1 MENTSTPTHCPYCA
15 LQCGMNITPLPQ
27 GGVEVTERPD
37 FPVNRGAL
45 CGKGRT
51 AAQVLSPALRLTAP
65 LVREGGRLVE
75 ASWPR
80 ALDLIAERLG
90 ATRERYGPDALGVF
104 GGGGLTN
111 EKAYAL
117 GKFARVVLGTSQIDY
132 NGRFCMSS
140 AAAAGTKAFG
150 LDRGLPF
157 PLEDIPKTG
166 CVILVGSNL
175 AETMPP
181 SLRFFTELREN
192 GGTLIV
198 VDPRRTRTA
207 EQADLHL
214 APRPGT
220 DLALALGLLH
230 LVVAEGRTDE
240 EYIRERTTGWE
251 EARAAAMAHWPEHVE
266 RITGVS
272 VPELREAVRLFCAP
286 ETAMVLT
293 ARGPEQQSKG
303 TDTVGAWIN
312 LCLATGRAGRPLSGY
327 GCLTGQ
333 GNGQGGREH
342 GQKADQL
349 PGYRKLD
356 DPAARA
362 HVAGV
367 WGVDPDALPGPG
379 RSAYELLDALGT
391 DVRALLLMGSNP
403 VVSAPRAAHVEQRL
417 RSLDFLAVADVV
429 LSETA
434 ELADVVLPV
443 TQWAEETGTT
453 TSLEGRV
460 LLRRQAV
467 TPPPGVHSDLYV
479 LHELAD
485 RLGVEK
491 GFPTDPEEVFE
502 ELRRASAGGPADYSG
517 ITYRRLAEENGVFWP
532 CPEDS
537 TGAGATA
544 DGGAAAPDGAAD
556 TAEGAGT
563 AGAEGR
569 FPGGTE
575 PGTPVAVAGGPE
587 GVSEGAGAGTAQHAS
602 AAGTAGADGRT
613 TADAGGGMAA
623 GADGSVAG
631 AGGSLA
637 VDGEDAALDVLP
649 DDPASEAV
657 PGLTPLA
664 PPAPLPGHPTTGT
677 EAASEAR
684 LVRTVPR
691 VVGGH
696 PGTPRL
702 FLDRFATPD
711 GRARFV
717 PVFHRATA
725 EEPDSEYPLLLTTGR
740 VVSQYQSGA
749 QTRRVAELNAAAPGP
764 FVELHPRLAARLGAA
779 DGDPVAV
786 VSRRGRAVAPA
797 RITPAIRPDTVFMP
811 FHWPG
816 EGRANTLTNPAL
828 DPTSRMPEFKSCA
841 VRVEV
846 LGPGE

>member
-1 MENTSTPTHCPYCA
+1 MQSTGTHGPATTPTHCPYCA
-15 LQCGMNITPLPQ
+15 LQCGMNLTPVE
-27 GGVEVTERPD
+27 GGTVEVSERAD

-51 AAQVLSPALRLTAP
+51 AAAVLAPGARLTSP
-65 LVREGGRLVE
+65 LVRSGDGALVPAGWDE
-75 ASWPR
+75 
-80 ALDLIAERLG
+80 ALDRIAGNLER
-90 ATRERYGPDALGVF
+90 TRARYGADALGVF

-140 AAAAGTKAFG
+140 AAAAGTRAFG

-157 PLEDIPKTG
+157 PLEDVPRTG
-166 CVILVGSNL
+166 CVILVGSNP

-181 SLRFFTELREN
+181 SLRYFTELREN

-198 VDPRRTRTA
+198 VDPRRTKTA

-220 DLALALGLLH
+220 DLALALGMLH
-230 LVVAEGRTDE
+230 LVVAEGRVDE
-240 EYIRERTTGWE
+240 AYVEERTSGWE

-286 ETAMVLT
+286 EAAMVLT
-293 ARGPEQQSKG
+293 ARGPEQQAKG

-349 PGYRKLD
+349 PGYRKLT
-356 DPAARA
+356 DPAARR

-367 WGVDPDALPGPG
+367 WGVDPDSLPGPG

-391 DVRALLLMGSNP
+391 DVRSLLVMGSNP
-403 VVSAPRAAHVEQRL
+403 VVSAPRAAHVEERL
-417 RSLDFLAVADVV
+417 RSLDFLAVCDVV

-434 ELADVVLPV
+434 QLADVVLPV

-460 LLRRQAV
+460 LLRRRAL
-467 TPPPGVHSDLYV
+467 TPPDGVRGDLEV
-479 LHELAD
+479 LHGLAG

-517 ITYRRLAEENGVFWP
+517 IDYRRLAQENGVFWP
-532 CPEDS
+532 CP
-537 TGAGATA
+537 
-544 DGGAAAPDGAAD
+544 
-556 TAEGAGT
+556 
-563 AGAEGR
+563 
-569 FPGGTE
+569 
-575 PGTPVAVAGGPE
+575 
-587 GVSEGAGAGTAQHAS
+587 
-602 AAGTAGADGRT
+602 
-613 TADAGGGMAA
+613 
-623 GADGSVAG
+623 
-631 AGGSLA
+631 
-637 VDGEDAALDVLP
+637 
-649 DDPASEAV
+649 
-657 PGLTPLA
+657 A
-664 PPAPLPGHPTTGT
+664 PPAPDGTGATDSGVGTGT
-677 EAASEAR
+677 R
-684 LVRTVPR
+684 P
-691 VVGGH
+691 H

-702 FLDRFATPD
+702 FLDRFATDD

-717 PVFHRATA
+717 PVAHRPSA
-725 EEPDSEYPLLLTTGR
+725 EEPDDEYPVLLTTGR

-779 DGDPVAV
+779 EGDPLAV

-797 RITPAIRPDTVFMP
+797 RITTGIRPDTVFMP

-828 DPTSRMPEFKSCA
+828 DPTSRMPEFKVCA
-841 VRVEV
+841 VRVETV
-846 LGPGE
+846 TS

>member
-1 MENTSTPTHCPYCA
+1 MQNTGTRTPATTPTHCPYCA
-15 LQCGMNITPLPQ
+15 LQCGMNLTPVE
-27 GGVEVTERPD
+27 GGTVEVSERTD

-51 AAQVLSPALRLTAP
+51 AAAVLAPGARLTSP
-65 LVREGGRLVE
+65 LVRSGDGALVPAGWDE
-75 ASWPR
+75 
-80 ALDLIAERLG
+80 ALDRIAGNLER
-90 ATRERYGPDALGVF
+90 TRARYGADALGVF

-140 AAAAGTKAFG
+140 AAAAGTRAFG

-157 PLEDIPKTG
+157 PLEDVPRTG
-166 CVILVGSNL
+166 CVILVGSNP

-181 SLRFFTELREN
+181 SLRYFTELREN

-220 DLALALGLLH
+220 DLALALGMLH
-230 LVVAEGRTDE
+230 LVVAEGRVDE
-240 EYIRERTTGWE
+240 AYVEERTSGWE
-251 EARAAAMAHWPEHVE
+251 EARAAAMAHWPEYVE

-286 ETAMVLT
+286 EAAMVLT
-293 ARGPEQQSKG
+293 ARGPEQQAKG

-349 PGYRKLD
+349 PGYRKLT
-356 DPAARA
+356 DPAARR
-362 HVAGV
+362 HVAEV

-391 DVRALLLMGSNP
+391 DVRSLLVMGSNP
-403 VVSAPRAAHVEQRL
+403 VVSAPRAAHVEGRL
-417 RSLDFLAVADVV
+417 RSLDFLAVCDVV

-460 LLRRQAV
+460 LLRRRAI
-467 TPPPGVHSDLYV
+467 TPPDGVRGDLEV
-479 LHELAD
+479 LHGLAG

-517 ITYRRLAEENGVFWP
+517 IDYRRLAEENGVFWP
-532 CPEDS
+532 CPAQPAADD
-537 TGAGATA
+537 THTA
-544 DGGAAAPDGAAD
+544 D
-556 TAEGAGT
+556 
-563 AGAEGR
+563 
-569 FPGGTE
+569 
-575 PGTPVAVAGGPE
+575 PGTGTDTRTRTGTGTGTGSGSDSDSDSGRDSGSGSGSGRDMSTETGTGSGMSTDTGTDSGMSTDTGSGSTDAGIGRDPRTATGTGSGMSTE
-587 GVSEGAGAGTAQHAS
+587 TGSGGSDSSDSGDSGSDSGSGSGSSDAGAGL
-602 AAGTAGADGRT
+602 R
-613 TADAGGGMAA
+613 
-623 GADGSVAG
+623 VA
-631 AGGSLA
+631 
-637 VDGEDAALDVLP
+637 P
-649 DDPASEAV
+649 
-657 PGLTPLA
+657 
-664 PPAPLPGHPTTGT
+664 
-677 EAASEAR
+677 
-684 LVRTVPR
+684 
-691 VVGGH
+691 H

-702 FLDRFATPD
+702 FLDRFATDD
-711 GRARFV
+711 GRARFA
-717 PVFHRATA
+717 PVTHRPSA
-725 EEPDSEYPLLLTTGR
+725 EEPDDEYPVLLTTGR

-779 DGDPVAV
+779 DGDPLAV

-797 RITPAIRPDTVFMP
+797 RITTGIRPDTVFMP

-828 DPTSRMPEFKSCA
+828 DPTSRMPEFKVCA
-841 VRVEV
+841 VRVETV
-846 LGPGE
+846 TS

>member
-1 MENTSTPTHCPYCA
+1 MQNTATPTHCPYCA
-15 LQCGMNITPLPQ
+15 LQCGMNLTPTPQ
-27 GGVEVTERPD
+27 GTVEVTERAD

-51 AAQVLSPALRLTAP
+51 APAVLSSRVRLTSP
-65 LVREGGRLVE
+65 LVRSADGALEP
-75 ASWPR
+75 ASWDQ
-80 ALDLIAERLG
+80 ALDRIAG
-90 ATRERYGPDALGVF
+90 ALRHARVESGPDAVGVF

-140 AAAAGTKAFG
+140 AAAAGTRAFG

-157 PLEDIPKTG
+157 PLEDIPRTG

-181 SLRFFTELREN
+181 ALRYFQELREN

-230 LVVAEGRTDE
+230 LVVAEGRVDE
-240 EYIRERTTGWE
+240 GYVRERTAGWE
-251 EARAAAMAHWPEHVE
+251 EARAAAMAHWPEYVE

-272 VPELREAVRLFCAP
+272 VPELREAVRLFCEP
-286 ETAMVLT
+286 EAAMVLT

-356 DPAARA
+356 DPAARR
-362 HVAGV
+362 HVAAV
-367 WGVDPDALPGPG
+367 WGVDPDTLPGPG

-391 DVRALLLMGSNP
+391 DIRALLLMGSNP
-403 VVSAPRAAHVEQRL
+403 VVSAPRAAHIEERL
-417 RSLDFLAVADVV
+417 RSLDFLAVCDVV

-434 ELADVVLPV
+434 ALADVVLPV

-453 TSLEGRV
+453 TNLEGRV
-460 LLRRQAV
+460 LLRRRAL
-467 TPPPGVHSDLYV
+467 TPPEGIRGDLDV
-479 LHELAD
+479 LHELAA
-485 RLGVEK
+485 RFGVEK
-491 GFPTDPEEVFE
+491 GFPADPEEVFE

-517 ITYRRLAEENGVFWP
+517 ITYRRLAEEEGVFWP
-532 CPEDS
+532 CPAPLED
-537 TGAGATA
+537 G
-544 DGGAAAPDGAAD
+544 
-556 TAEGAGT
+556 
-563 AGAEGR
+563 
-569 FPGGTE
+569 PGL
-575 PGTPVAVAGGPE
+575 
-587 GVSEGAGAGTAQHAS
+587 Q
-602 AAGTAGADGRT
+602 
-613 TADAGGGMAA
+613 
-623 GADGSVAG
+623 
-631 AGGSLA
+631 
-637 VDGEDAALDVLP
+637 DGEDAALDAP
-649 DDPASEAV
+649 GQDDDPARE
-657 PGLTPLA
+657 
-664 PPAPLPGHPTTGT
+664 LPGP
-677 EAASEAR
+677 
-684 LVRTVPR
+684 
-691 VVGGH
+691 H

-717 PVFHRATA
+717 PVSHRPAA
-725 EEPDSEYPLLLTTGR
+725 EEPDEEYPVLLTTGR

-749 QTRRVAELNAAAPGP
+749 QTRRVEELNRAAPGP

-779 DGDPVAV
+779 EGDPVAV

-797 RITPAIRPDTVFMP
+797 RITTAIRPDTVFMP

-828 DPTSRMPEFKSCA
+828 DPTSRMPEFKVCA
-841 VRVEV
+841 VRLEAA
-846 LGPGE
+846 GPARLISG

>member
-1 MENTSTPTHCPYCA
+1 MQNTGTRTPATTPTHCPYCA
-15 LQCGMNITPLPQ
+15 LQCGMNLTPVE
-27 GGVEVTERPD
+27 GGTVEVSERTD

-51 AAQVLSPALRLTAP
+51 AAAVLAPGARLTSP
-65 LVREGGRLVE
+65 LVRSGDGALVPAGWDE
-75 ASWPR
+75 
-80 ALDLIAERLG
+80 ALDRIAGNLER
-90 ATRERYGPDALGVF
+90 TRARYGADALGVF

-140 AAAAGTKAFG
+140 AAAAGTRAFG

-157 PLEDIPKTG
+157 PLEDVPRTG
-166 CVILVGSNL
+166 CVILVGSNP

-181 SLRFFTELREN
+181 SLRYFTELREN

-198 VDPRRTRTA
+198 VDPRRTKTA

-220 DLALALGLLH
+220 DLALALGMLH
-230 LVVAEGRTDE
+230 LVVAEGRVDE
-240 EYIRERTTGWE
+240 AYVEERTSGWE
-251 EARAAAMAHWPEHVE
+251 EARAAAMAHWPEYVE

-286 ETAMVLT
+286 EAAMVLT
-293 ARGPEQQSKG
+293 ARGPEQQAKG

-349 PGYRKLD
+349 PGYRKLT
-356 DPAARA
+356 DPAARR
-362 HVAGV
+362 HVAEV

-391 DVRALLLMGSNP
+391 DVRSLLVMGSNP
-403 VVSAPRAAHVEQRL
+403 VVSAPRAAHVEGRL
-417 RSLDFLAVADVV
+417 RSLDFLAVCDVV

-460 LLRRQAV
+460 LLRRRAI
-467 TPPPGVHSDLYV
+467 TPPDGVRGDLEV
-479 LHELAD
+479 LHGLAG

-517 ITYRRLAEENGVFWP
+517 IDYRRLAEENGVFWP
-532 CPEDS
+532 CPAQPAADD
-537 TGAGATA
+537 THTA
-544 DGGAAAPDGAAD
+544 D
-556 TAEGAGT
+556 
-563 AGAEGR
+563 
-569 FPGGTE
+569 
-575 PGTPVAVAGGPE
+575 PGTGTDTRTDTGTGSGSGSGSGTGSGMNTDTGSGSTDAGIGRDPRTATGTGSGMSTE
-587 GVSEGAGAGTAQHAS
+587 TGSGSSDSDSGSSDAGAGL
-602 AAGTAGADGRT
+602 R
-613 TADAGGGMAA
+613 
-623 GADGSVAG
+623 VA
-631 AGGSLA
+631 
-637 VDGEDAALDVLP
+637 P
-649 DDPASEAV
+649 
-657 PGLTPLA
+657 
-664 PPAPLPGHPTTGT
+664 
-677 EAASEAR
+677 
-684 LVRTVPR
+684 
-691 VVGGH
+691 H

-702 FLDRFATPD
+702 FLDRFATDD
-711 GRARFV
+711 GRARFA
-717 PVFHRATA
+717 PVTHRPSA
-725 EEPDSEYPLLLTTGR
+725 EEPDDEYPVLLTTGR

-779 DGDPVAV
+779 DGDPLAV

-797 RITPAIRPDTVFMP
+797 RITTGIRPDTVFMP

-828 DPTSRMPEFKSCA
+828 DPTSRMPEFKVCA
-841 VRVEV
+841 VRVETV
-846 LGPGE
+846 TS

>member
-1 MENTSTPTHCPYCA
+1 MPTASTPTHCPYCA
-15 LQCGMNITPLPQ
+15 LQCGMALSPLPA
-27 GGVEVTERPD
+27 GGVEVVERPD

-51 AAQVLSPALRLTAP
+51 APAVLSSGVRLTSP
-65 LVREGGRLVE
+65 LVRSGGSLVPAGWE
-75 ASWPR
+75 E
-80 ALDLIAERLG
+80 ALDRIAGEFARVRAAHG
-90 ATRERYGPDALGVF
+90 ADALGVF

-140 AAAAGTKAFG
+140 AAAAGIKAFG

-157 PLEDIPKTG
+157 PMEDISRTG
-166 CVILVGSNL
+166 CVILVGSNP

-181 SLRFFTELREN
+181 ALRFFDELREN

-207 EQADLHL
+207 EHADLHL

-230 LVVAEGRTDE
+230 LIVAEGRVDE
-240 EYIRERTTGWE
+240 EYVRERTTGWE
-251 EARAAAMAHWPEHVE
+251 DARAAAMAHWPEYVE

-272 VPELREAVRLFCAP
+272 VPQLRQAVRLFCEPGA
-286 ETAMVLT
+286 AMVLT

-312 LCLATGRAGRPLSGY
+312 LCLATGRAGRPFSGY

-356 DPAARA
+356 DPAARR

-367 WGVDPDALPGPG
+367 WGVDPDSLPGPG
-379 RSAYELLDALGT
+379 RSAYELLDALGS
-391 DVRALLLMGSNP
+391 DVRSLLLMGSNP
-403 VVSAPRAAHVEQRL
+403 VVSAPRAAHVEERI
-417 RSLDFLAVADVV
+417 RSLDFLAVCDVV

-434 ELADVVLPV
+434 ALADVVLPV

-460 LLRRQAV
+460 LLRRRALAA
-467 TPPPGVHSDLYV
+467 PDGVRSDLEV
-479 LHELAD
+479 LHGLAA

-502 ELRRASAGGPADYSG
+502 ELRRASAGGIADYSG
-517 ITYRRLAEENGVFWP
+517 ISYRRLAEGAGEGVFWP
-532 CPEDS
+532 CPADPADLEDPE
-537 TGAGATA
+537 ATSELTEPV
-544 DGGAAAPDGAAD
+544 DGGAGRQDG
-556 TAEGAGT
+556 GAGRR
-563 AGAEGR
+563 ER
-569 FPGGTE
+569 
-575 PGTPVAVAGGPE
+575 
-587 GVSEGAGAGTAQHAS
+587 
-602 AAGTAGADGRT
+602 
-613 TADAGGGMAA
+613 
-623 GADGSVAG
+623 
-631 AGGSLA
+631 
-637 VDGEDAALDVLP
+637 
-649 DDPASEAV
+649 
-657 PGLTPLA
+657 
-664 PPAPLPGHPTTGT
+664 
-677 EAASEAR
+677 
-684 LVRTVPR
+684 
-691 VVGGH
+691 
-696 PGTPRL
+696 GTPRL
-702 FLDRFATPD
+702 FLDRFATED

-717 PVFHRATA
+717 PVSHRPAA
-725 EEPDSEYPLLLTTGR
+725 EEPDEDYPVLLTTGR
-740 VVSQYQSGA
+740 VVAQYQSGA
-749 QTRRVAELNAAAPGP
+749 QTRRVDELNAAAPGP

-779 DGDPVAV
+779 EGDALAV

-797 RITPAIRPDTVFMP
+797 RITPGIRPDTVFMP

-816 EGRANTLTNPAL
+816 EGRANSLTNPAL
-828 DPTSRMPEFKSCA
+828 DPTSRMPEFKVCA
-841 VRVEV
+841 VRVEKAA
-846 LGPGE
+846 GTP

>member
-1 MENTSTPTHCPYCA
+1 MQTSATPTHCPYCA
-15 LQCGMNITPLPQ
+15 LQCGMNLTPAPD
-27 GGVEVTERPD
+27 GTVEVSERAD

-51 AAQVLSPALRLTAP
+51 APAVLSSRVRLTSP
-65 LVREGGRLVE
+65 LVRSEGTLVPATWDE
-75 ASWPR
+75 
-80 ALDLIAERLG
+80 ALDRIAEGLRR
-90 ATRERYGPDALGVF
+90 TRSEHGPDAVGVF

-111 EKAYAL
+111 EKAYTL

-181 SLRFFTELREN
+181 SLRFFNELKEN

-198 VDPRRTRTA
+198 IDPRRTKTA

-230 LVVAEGRTDE
+230 LVVAEGRVDE
-240 EYIRERTTGWE
+240 EYVAERTVGWE
-251 EARAAAMAHWPEHVE
+251 DARAAAMAHWPEYVE

-272 VPELREAVRLFCAP
+272 VPQLRETVRLFCEP
-286 ETAMVLT
+286 ENAMVLT

-356 DPAARA
+356 DPAARR
-362 HVAGV
+362 HVAEV
-367 WGVDPDALPGPG
+367 WGVDPDSLPGPG

-391 DVRALLLMGSNP
+391 DIRSLLLMGSNP
-403 VVSAPRAAHVEQRL
+403 VVSAPRAAHIEERI
-417 RSLDFLAVADVV
+417 RSLDFLAVCDVV

-434 ELADVVLPV
+434 ALADVVLPV
-443 TQWAEETGTT
+443 TQWAEESGTT
-453 TSLEGRV
+453 TNLEGRV
-460 LLRRQAV
+460 LLRRRAI
-467 TPPPGVHSDLYV
+467 TAPEGVRSDLEV
-479 LHELAD
+479 MHELAD

-532 CPEDS
+532 CPADAEDRK
-537 TGAGATA
+537 G
-544 DGGAAAPDGAAD
+544 
-556 TAEGAGT
+556 
-563 AGAEGR
+563 
-569 FPGGTE
+569 
-575 PGTPVAVAGGPE
+575 
-587 GVSEGAGAGTAQHAS
+587 AS
-602 AAGTAGADGRT
+602 AAQEVSA
-613 TADAGGGMAA
+613 
-623 GADGSVAG
+623 
-631 AGGSLA
+631 
-637 VDGEDAALDVLP
+637 
-649 DDPASEAV
+649 
-657 PGLTPLA
+657 
-664 PPAPLPGHPTTGT
+664 
-677 EAASEAR
+677 
-684 LVRTVPR
+684 TV
-691 VVGGH
+691 H

-717 PVFHRATA
+717 PVSHRASA
-725 EEPDSEYPLLLTTGR
+725 EEPDDEYPVLLTTGR
-740 VVSQYQSGA
+740 VVAQYQSGA
-749 QTRRVAELNAAAPGP
+749 QTRRVDELNAAAPGP

-779 DGDPVAV
+779 EGDPVAV

-797 RITPAIRPDTVFMP
+797 RITTSIRPDTVFMP

-828 DPTSRMPEFKSCA
+828 DPTSRMPEFKACA
-841 VRVEV
+841 VRLETVRS
-846 LGPGE
+846 

>member
-1 MENTSTPTHCPYCA
+1 MQNTVTPTPTHCPYCA
-15 LQCGMNITPLPQ
+15 LQCGMNLTPAAD
-27 GGVEVTERPD
+27 GTVEVSERSD

-51 AAQVLSPALRLTAP
+51 APAVLASSARLTSP
-65 LVREGGRLVE
+65 LVRNGAGALVPAPWDEALGRIAGNL
-75 ASWPR
+75 ARTR
-80 ALDLIAERLG
+80 AEHG
-90 ATRERYGPDALGVF
+90 ADALGVF

-111 EKAYAL
+111 EKAYTL

-157 PLEDIPKTG
+157 PLEDVPRTG
-166 CVILVGSNL
+166 CVILVGSNP

-181 SLRFFTELREN
+181 ALRYFTELREN

-198 VDPRRTRTA
+198 VDPRRTKTA
-207 EQADLHL
+207 VQADLHL

-220 DLALALGLLH
+220 DLALALGMLH
-230 LVVAEGRTDE
+230 LVVAEGRIDE
-240 EYIRERTTGWE
+240 RYVEERTAGWE

-272 VPELREAVRLFCAP
+272 VPELREAVRLFCEP
-286 ETAMVLT
+286 EAAMVLT
-293 ARGPEQQSKG
+293 ARGPEQQAKG

-349 PGYRKLD
+349 PGYRKLT
-356 DPAARA
+356 DPAAQR

-367 WGVDPDALPGPG
+367 WGVDPDSLPGPG

-391 DVRALLLMGSNP
+391 DIRSLLLMGSNP
-403 VVSAPRAAHVEQRL
+403 VVSAPRAAHVEERL
-417 RSLDFLAVADVV
+417 RSLDFLAVCDVV

-434 ELADVVLPV
+434 ALADVVLPV

-460 LLRRQAV
+460 LLRRRAI
-467 TPPPGVHSDLYV
+467 TPPDGVRSDLEV
-479 LHELAD
+479 LRELAG

-491 GFPTDPEEVFE
+491 GFPAEPEEVFE

-517 ITYRRLAEENGVFWP
+517 IDYRRLAEENGVFWP
-532 CPEDS
+532 CP
-537 TGAGATA
+537 
-544 DGGAAAPDGAAD
+544 APPDDD
-556 TAEGAGT
+556 TA
-563 AGAEGR
+563 
-569 FPGGTE
+569 
-575 PGTPVAVAGGPE
+575 
-587 GVSEGAGAGTAQHAS
+587 S
-602 AAGTAGADGRT
+602 
-613 TADAGGGMAA
+613 
-623 GADGSVAG
+623 
-631 AGGSLA
+631 
-637 VDGEDAALDVLP
+637 
-649 DDPASEAV
+649 
-657 PGLTPLA
+657 
-664 PPAPLPGHPTTGT
+664 
-677 EAASEAR
+677 
-684 LVRTVPR
+684 
-691 VVGGH
+691 H

-711 GRARFV
+711 GRARFA
-717 PVFHRATA
+717 PVSHRPSA
-725 EEPDSEYPLLLTTGR
+725 EEPDDEYPVLLTTGR
-740 VVSQYQSGA
+740 VVAQYQSGA
-749 QTRRVAELNAAAPGP
+749 QTRRVDELNAAAPGP

-779 DGDPVAV
+779 EGDPLAV

-797 RITPAIRPDTVFMP
+797 RITPGIRPDTVFMP

-828 DPTSRMPEFKSCA
+828 DPTSGMPEFKVCA
-841 VRVEV
+841 VRVETV
-846 LGPGE
+846 PGR

>member
-1 MENTSTPTHCPYCA
+1 MRDTVTPTHCPYCA
-15 LQCGMNITPLPQ
+15 LQCGMNLTPAPD
-27 GGVEVTERPD
+27 GTAVEVTERAD

-51 AAQVLSPALRLTAP
+51 AAAVLSPGVRLTSP
-65 LVREGGRLVE
+65 LVRSAGGALVP
-75 ASWPR
+75 ASWEEALERVAGELGRTR
-80 ALDLIAERLG
+80 AESG
-90 ATRERYGPDALGVF
+90 ADAVGVF

-111 EKAYAL
+111 EKAYSL

-140 AAAAGTKAFG
+140 AAAAGNTAFG

-157 PLEDIPKTG
+157 PLEDIPRTG
-166 CVILVGSNL
+166 CVILVGSNP

-181 SLRFFTELREN
+181 SLRYFTELREN

-207 EQADLHL
+207 DHADLQL

-240 EYIRERTTGWE
+240 AYVRERTTGWE
-251 EARAAAMAHWPEHVE
+251 ETRAAAMAHWPEYVE

-272 VPELREAVRLFCAP
+272 VPELREAVRLFCEP
-286 ETAMVLT
+286 EAAMVLT

-349 PGYRKLD
+349 PGYRKLT

-367 WGVDPDALPGPG
+367 WGVDPDSLPGPG

-391 DVRALLLMGSNP
+391 DIRSLLLMGSNP
-403 VVSAPRAAHVEQRL
+403 VVSAPRAAHVEERI
-417 RSLDFLAVADVV
+417 RSLDFLAVCDVV

-434 ELADVVLPV
+434 ALADVVLPV

-460 LLRRQAV
+460 LLRRRAIS
-467 TPPPGVHSDLYV
+467 PPEGVRSDLEV
-479 LHELAD
+479 LHELAA
-485 RLGVEK
+485 RLGGGRNLEK

-532 CPEDS
+532 CP
-537 TGAGATA
+537 A
-544 DGGAAAPDGAAD
+544 DG
-556 TAEGAGT
+556 E
-563 AGAEGR
+563 
-569 FPGGTE
+569 PGG
-575 PGTPVAVAGGPE
+575 
-587 GVSEGAGAGTAQHAS
+587 GV
-602 AAGTAGADGRT
+602 
-613 TADAGGGMAA
+613 
-623 GADGSVAG
+623 
-631 AGGSLA
+631 
-637 VDGEDAALDVLP
+637 
-649 DDPASEAV
+649 
-657 PGLTPLA
+657 
-664 PPAPLPGHPTTGT
+664 
-677 EAASEAR
+677 
-684 LVRTVPR
+684 
-691 VVGGH
+691 H

-702 FLDRFATPD
+702 FLDRFATGD
-711 GRARFV
+711 GRARFA
-717 PVFHRATA
+717 PVSHRAAA
-725 EEPDSEYPLLLTTGR
+725 EEPDDEYPVLLTTGR
-740 VVSQYQSGA
+740 VVAQYQSGA
-749 QTRRVAELNAAAPGP
+749 QTRRVDELNAAAPGP
-764 FVELHPRLAARLGAA
+764 FVELHPRLAERLGAA
-779 DGDPVAV
+779 EGDPVAV

-797 RITPAIRPDTVFMP
+797 RITTAIRPDTVFMP
-811 FHWPG
+811 FHWAG

-828 DPTSRMPEFKSCA
+828 DPTSRMPEFKACA
-841 VRVEV
+841 VRLETVRR
-846 LGPGE
+846 

>member
-1 MENTSTPTHCPYCA
+1 MRETVTPTHCPYCA
-15 LQCGMNITPLPQ
+15 LQCGMNLTPAPD
-27 GGVEVTERPD
+27 GRAVVVSERPD

-51 AAQVLSPALRLTAP
+51 AAAVLAPGVRLTSP
-65 LVREGGRLVE
+65 LVRSAGGALE
-75 ASWPR
+75 PASWEEALGRVAGGLGRTR
-80 ALDLIAERLG
+80 AQYG
-90 ATRERYGPDALGVF
+90 ADAVGVF

-111 EKAYAL
+111 EKAYSL

-140 AAAAGTKAFG
+140 AAAAGGRAFG

-157 PLEDIPKTG
+157 PLEDVPRTG
-166 CVILVGSNL
+166 CVILVGSNP

-181 SLRFFTELREN
+181 SLRYFTELREN

-198 VDPRRTRTA
+198 VDPRRTKTA

-240 EYIRERTTGWE
+240 AYIRERTSGWE
-251 EARAAAMAHWPEHVE
+251 ETRAAAMAHWPEYVE
-266 RITGVS
+266 RITGVP
-272 VPELREAVRLFCAP
+272 VPELREAVRLFCEP
-286 ETAMVLT
+286 EAAMVLT

-349 PGYRKLD
+349 PGYRKLT

-362 HVAGV
+362 HVAEV
-367 WGVDPDALPGPG
+367 WGVDPDSLPGPG

-403 VVSAPRAAHVEQRL
+403 VVSAPRAAHVEERI
-417 RSLDFLAVADVV
+417 RSLDFLAVCDVV

-434 ELADVVLPV
+434 ALADVVLPV

-453 TSLEGRV
+453 TNLEGRV
-460 LLRRQAV
+460 LLRRRAV
-467 TPPPGVHSDLYV
+467 APPEGVRSDLEV
-479 LHELAD
+479 MHELAA
-485 RLGVEK
+485 RLGGDGGNLEK
-491 GFPTDPEEVFE
+491 KFPTDPEEVFE

-532 CPEDS
+532 CP
-537 TGAGATA
+537 A
-544 DGGAAAPDGAAD
+544 DGD
-556 TAEGAGT
+556 
-563 AGAEGR
+563 
-569 FPGGTE
+569 PGE
-575 PGTPVAVAGGPE
+575 
-587 GVSEGAGAGTAQHAS
+587 
-602 AAGTAGADGRT
+602 
-613 TADAGGGMAA
+613 
-623 GADGSVAG
+623 
-631 AGGSLA
+631 
-637 VDGEDAALDVLP
+637 
-649 DDPASEAV
+649 
-657 PGLTPLA
+657 
-664 PPAPLPGHPTTGT
+664 
-677 EAASEAR
+677 
-684 LVRTVPR
+684 
-691 VVGGH
+691 GGH

-702 FLDRFATPD
+702 FLDRFATED
-711 GRARFV
+711 GRARFA
-717 PVFHRATA
+717 PVSHRAVA
-725 EEPDSEYPLLLTTGR
+725 EEPDEEYPVLLTTGR
-740 VVSQYQSGA
+740 VVAQYQSGA
-749 QTRRVAELNAAAPGP
+749 QTRRVEELNAAAPGP
-764 FVELHPRLAARLGAA
+764 FVELHPRLAERLGAA
-779 DGDPVAV
+779 EGDPVAV

-797 RITPAIRPDTVFMP
+797 RITTAIRPDTVFMP
-811 FHWPG
+811 FHWAG

-828 DPTSRMPEFKSCA
+828 DPTSRMPEFKACA
-841 VRVEV
+841 VRLEAVGTGRSAPTA
-846 LGPGE
+846 LRAAAAAGSSAPPSP